1 MRLVISI
8 ARKYYN
14 AGVTLPDLVQEG
26 SLGLSRA
33 AEKFEPKKGFKF
45 STYASWW
52 IQQAVFRSIAYHSRT
67 IRLPVHVHNLL
78 NRVRKVRQ
86 ALQGELGR
94 APTNEEVAGQLGMT
108 RQKFNKMLHLTKQS
122 ISLEAPKC
130 LSNPKDLGHESD
142 DLLVDTISKSSIMED
157 EATPQKAVDYG
168 LFHDDLKNIMK
179 ILDDDEHKVI
189 CARYGLHD
197 GLTRTVT
204 TVSCV
209 TQITST
215 LVRKEIEGTSR
226 CVGVLIKPGKKQN
239 SAVLIRPGIAAIKKK
254 HVIYIHY

>member
-1 MRLVISI
+1 
-8 ARKYYN
+8 
-14 AGVTLPDLVQEG
+14 
-26 SLGLSRA
+26 
-33 AEKFEPKKGFKF
+33 
-45 STYASWW
+45 
-52 IQQAVFRSIAYHSRT
+52 
-67 IRLPVHVHNLL
+67 
-78 NRVRKVRQ
+78 
-86 ALQGELGR
+86 
-94 APTNEEVAGQLGMT
+94 
-108 RQKFNKMLHLTKQS
+108 MLHLTKQS
-122 ISLEAPKC
+122 ISLEAPKY

-157 EATPQKAVDYG
+157 EATPQKAVDHG

-239 SAVLIRPGIAAIKKK
+239 SALLIRPGIAAIKKK